1 MASGLGALTLS
12 PTAIGFNPQGTAMVP
27 VTGGG
32 GQKLGTISIKSPMDT
47 LKEVFFDIRD
57 RLGVLVEQAKVTLG
71 LEKKKDVRDKLK
83 GMDTDKDKPGEGLTM
98 KETLQKMMGELR
110 EGFDKVDFGDK
121 MKALVLT
128 GMLLL
133 FNKYKDLLIPVI
145 EKIVEGIKAVMGWLG
160 GKGITGEHTLM
171 GLFAGILLIKLAPVI
186 KSVYNVGKYLGG
198 KFIGGIKLLGGAFKS
213 MRLYMTKTLIP
224 AIARTY
230 GGAKGLLMKAVSRL
244 GLAFTAMRTFMI
256 ATMLPALTGM
266 MASMSAMLVPLAPF
280 LLIVAGVA
288 LLLASLKSGFD
299 TFQQSLEDGDSMMT
313 AILKGL
319 GDVIATL
326 WTLPLTLVKSLV
338 AWFAD
343 MLGFTHVAEYLR
355 EIDFK
360 QALKDAFVALFTKV
374 KDFIGAIFD
383 FDLGEFFGKVGNIAK
398 QLTTMLK
405 AVALGALAAIK
416 AAWPGGE
423 SPGSAYKRVYKE
435 VMQGAEDPVLPEEK
449 GSGDTKIAEP
459 AIIKEVEKE
468 TKEFDDSG
476 EGAMATAKAAVTT
489 NQAYSYDNR
498 TFNKTTNIM
507 REKIIELL
515 KQQLDLE
522 IFKFKYEKERDKAIM
537 VSNVKHGDVVNQMQN
552 TNVVSDLEVNN
563 TEYTQKAINEAV
575 A

>member
-1 MASGLGALTLS
+1 L
-12 PTAIGFNPQGTAMVP
+12 
-27 VTGGG
+27 
-32 GQKLGTISIKSPMDT
+32 
-47 LKEVFFDIRD
+47 
-57 RLGVLVEQAKVTLG
+57 
-71 LEKKKDVRDKLK
+71 
-83 GMDTDKDKPGEGLTM
+83 
-98 KETLQKMMGELR
+98 
-110 EGFDKVDFGDK
+110 
-121 MKALVLT
+121 
-128 GMLLL
+128 LLL
-133 FNKYKDLLIPVI
+133 FNKYKDKLIPVI
-145 EKIVEGIKAVMGWLG
+145 KKIVEGIKAVMGWLG
-160 GKGITGEHTLM
+160 SKGITGEQTLM
-171 GLFAGILLIKLAPVI
+171 GLFGLILAIKLWPLIKTVGSIASFLGTGFVNAFKILKISFTSMKLFLGTTLPQGIL
-186 KSVYNVGKYLGG
+186 KSYRSGGFGKVL
-198 KFIGGIKLLGGAFKS
+198 KSLSNAFKA
-213 MRLYMTKTLIP
+213 MRL
-224 AIARTY
+224 
-230 GGAKGLLMKAVSRL
+230 
-244 GLAFTAMRTFMI
+244 FMVG
-256 ATMLPALTGM
+256 TMLPALTGM

-343 MLGFTHVAEYLR
+343 MLGFKHVAEYLR

-383 FDLGEFFGKVGNIAK
+383 FDLGEFFGKIGSIGK

-435 VMQGAEDPVLPEEK
+435 VMAGSEDPVLPDEK
-449 GSGDTKIAEP
+449 SDGDTKVSEP
-459 AIIKEVEKE
+459 EITKKVEQE

-476 EGAMATAKAAVTT
+476 EGALATAKAAVTT

-498 TFNKTTNIM
+498 TVNNNTTIM
-507 REKIIELL
+507 REKIIQLL

-522 IFKFKYEKERDKAIM
+522 LFKFKYEKEKDKAIM
-537 VSNVKHGDVVNQMQN
+537 VNNVKQGDTINQSQN
-552 TNVVSDLEVNN
+552 TNIAGDLEVNN
-563 TEYTQKAINEAV
+563 TEYTQKAINEAM

>member
-1 MASGLGALTLS
+1 MAKDFTGGALKLS
-12 PTAIGFNPQGTAMVP
+12 PTAVGFNPGGTAMVP
-27 VTGGG
+27 VTAGG

-47 LKEVFFDIRD
+47 LKEIFVDMKKS
-57 RLGVLVEQAKVTLG
+57 LGDLVHHAKVTLG
-71 LEKKKDVRDKLK
+71 LEKKKDLSVKLK
-83 GMDTDKDKPGEGLTM
+83 GMDTDGKDPAKGLTM
-98 KETLQKMMGELR
+98 VDSLKKMFGELR
-110 EGFDKVDFGDK
+110 EGFEKVDFGDK

-133 FNKYKDLLIPVI
+133 FNKYKDKLIPVI

-160 GKGITGEHTLM
+160 SKGITGEHTLM
-171 GLFAGILLIKLAPVI
+171 GLFGLILLIKLAPVI
-186 KSVYNVGKYLGG
+186 KSAYNVGKYLAGFLPSF
-198 KFIGGIKLLGGAFKS
+198 KTLTNAFKA
-213 MRLYMTKTLIP
+213 MRLFVGTTLPQGILKSY
-224 AIARTY
+224 RS
-230 GGAKGLLMKAVSRL
+230 GGFGKVLKSLSN
-244 GLAFTAMRTFMI
+244 AFKAMRLFMVG
-256 ATMLPALTGM
+256 TMLPALTGM

-343 MLGFTHVAEYLR
+343 MLGFKHVAEYLR

-383 FDLGEFFGKVGNIAK
+383 FDLGEFFGKIGNIAK
-398 QLTTMLK
+398 NLTTMLK

-423 SPGSAYKRVYKE
+423 SPGGAYKRVYKE
-435 VMQGAEDPVLPEEK
+435 VMAGSEDPALPDEK
-449 GSGDTKIAEP
+449 SDGDTKVSEP
-459 AIIKEVEKE
+459 EITKKVEQE

-476 EGAMATAKAAVTT
+476 EGALATAKAAVTT

-498 TFNKTTNIM
+498 TVNNNTTIM
-507 REKIIELL
+507 REKIIQLL

-522 IFKFKYEKERDKAIM
+522 LFKFKYEKEKDKAIM
-537 VSNVKHGDVVNQMQN
+537 VNNVKQGDTINQSQN
-552 TNVVSDLEVNN
+552 TNIAGDLEVNN
-563 TEYTQKAINEAV
+563 TEYTQKAINEQTT
-575 A
+575 

>member
-1 MASGLGALTLS
+1 
-12 PTAIGFNPQGTAMVP
+12 
-27 VTGGG
+27 
-32 GQKLGTISIKSPMDT
+32 
-47 LKEVFFDIRD
+47 
-57 RLGVLVEQAKVTLG
+57 
-71 LEKKKDVRDKLK
+71 
-83 GMDTDKDKPGEGLTM
+83 
-98 KETLQKMMGELR
+98 
-110 EGFDKVDFGDK
+110 
-121 MKALVLT
+121 
-128 GMLLL
+128 
-133 FNKYKDLLIPVI
+133 
-145 EKIVEGIKAVMGWLG
+145 
-160 GKGITGEHTLM
+160 
-171 GLFAGILLIKLAPVI
+171 
-186 KSVYNVGKYLGG
+186 
-198 KFIGGIKLLGGAFKS
+198 
-213 MRLYMTKTLIP
+213 MTTTLIP